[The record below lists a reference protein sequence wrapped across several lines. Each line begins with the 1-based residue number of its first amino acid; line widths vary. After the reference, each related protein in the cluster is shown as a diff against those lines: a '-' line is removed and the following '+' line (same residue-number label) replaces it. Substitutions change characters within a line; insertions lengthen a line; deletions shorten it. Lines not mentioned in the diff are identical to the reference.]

1 MALCKAL
8 SYRTLKCA
16 GKAKR
21 EREKSFTTRWRH
33 VWGKTMTCSERKR
46 LPKCCDFPDMNNDLI
61 KRKFVAEISRNYANK
76 MLRDRWLDGDV

>member
-21 EREKSFTTRWRH
+21 EREQKFHDLMAPRM
-33 VWGKTMTCSERKR
+33 GK
-46 LPKCCDFPDMNNDLI
+46 NNDMQRV
-61 KRKFVAEISRNYANK
+61 KTVAKE
-76 MLRDRWLDGDV
+76 L